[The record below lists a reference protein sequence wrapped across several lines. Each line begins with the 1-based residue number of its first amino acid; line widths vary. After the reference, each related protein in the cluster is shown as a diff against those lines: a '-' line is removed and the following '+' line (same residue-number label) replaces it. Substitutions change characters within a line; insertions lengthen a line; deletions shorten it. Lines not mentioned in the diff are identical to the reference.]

1 MREEKGEDAPSE
13 PGAPP
18 GVLRLPCCPQGPLS
32 VPLDPL
38 KSSSKCCEPLPTIH
52 GSCPELRVGRERS
65 HGQNPPFPWRRPCFP
80 VCLLPTRWRVS
91 LLLCGR

>member
-52 GSCPELRVGRERS
+52 GSCPELRVGEKTVTRLR
-65 HGQNPPFPWRRPCFP
+65 
-80 VCLLPTRWRVS
+80 CLTQSGPDPS
-91 LLLCGR
+91 